1 MRHVRPCPAHGPPS
15 TGSGA
20 ARARAM
26 RCSDWRGRCCATVPM
41 PTYAQH
47 AASSARDG
55 RRHDACSTEVACK
68 RGEGVGMCVAGSG
81 CVAGSADHPH
91 EAAVIS
97 TCHLLV
103 PSSRCR
109 RFHCHTRSVR
119 RRLVVLLS
127 PAFLV
132 SALRVHVRWR
142 RASVPR
148 SACPSSKPPLNTP
161 PHPNTNPSP
170 PGGQYGA
177 PQGGPGYGQPQY
189 GQPQGGYY
197 PPPPQQ
203 SYQQPGQYYPQPQ
216 PQPVYIQQPPQQ
228 KDSGGGCCTACCACL
243 AATICCCCA
252 GDMLF

>member
-132 SALRVHVRWR
+132 SALRVHPPRWPVRRSPGRPRLRPAPVRSAPGRLLPPAPSAELPAAGPVLPPAPAPAGLHPAAPSAEGLGRWLLHRVLRVSR
-142 RASVPR
+142 RNHLLLLRRRYALLSHKLPPSVRLFVVPR
-148 SACPSSKPPLNTP
+148 
-161 PHPNTNPSP
+161 
-170 PGGQYGA
+170 
-177 PQGGPGYGQPQY
+177 
-189 GQPQGGYY
+189 
-197 PPPPQQ
+197 
-203 SYQQPGQYYPQPQ
+203 
-216 PQPVYIQQPPQQ
+216 V
-228 KDSGGGCCTACCACL
+228 
-243 AATICCCCA
+243 
-252 GDMLF
+252 